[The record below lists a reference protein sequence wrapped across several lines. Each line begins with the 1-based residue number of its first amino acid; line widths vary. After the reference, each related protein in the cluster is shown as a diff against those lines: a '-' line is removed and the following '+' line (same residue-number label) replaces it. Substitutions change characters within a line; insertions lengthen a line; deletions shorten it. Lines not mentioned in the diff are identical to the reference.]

1 MGEFDDILGQDD
13 PEKEHKKWIEENKT
27 EEPTNKSFKTLNDTY
42 QKSQRRWKLEAEVKE
57 ELKKR
62 FDEAEKE
69 LIKEKLEFEQEYTVD
84 FDDEI
89 LKETDLIMEFRK
101 AIWRV

>member
-1 MGEFDDILGQDD
+1 MQGEFDDILGKDSDQRDYVVTETDPIEKAYNDVLEMEDKDITDD
-13 PEKEHKKWIEENKT
+13 APE
-27 EEPTNKSFKTLNDTY
+27 DTY
-42 QKSQRRWKLEAEVKE
+42 QKSQKRWETEAEVKE

-62 FDEAEKE
+62 FEEAEKE

-89 LKETDLIMEFRK
+89 LKEI
-101 AIWRV
+101 